1 MTIFF
6 AVKLTKAELPEWFD
20 WILVAF
26 VAFHVVVHVVLSV
39 SSNMSSSLAEN
50 AAGFRELTQDLRP
63 EFVIMSNACK
73 LYIHTSCQHL
83 FALR

>member
-50 AAGFRELTQDLRP
+50 AAGLREFNSGPSARVCHHEQCLQI
-63 EFVIMSNACK
+63 V
-73 LYIHTSCQHL
+73 HT
-83 FALR
+83 